1 MTRMSQKQKDNLCKC
16 VSGALRSAIQAHG
29 PIDKLHI
36 GCATKRIVGQVLQLY
51 RETKNEAQNSIIRRR
66 RRRSS

>member
-1 MTRMSQKQKDNLCKC
+1 MTRMSKKPKDKLCKC

-36 GCATKRIVGQVLQLY
+36 GCATKRIVGQILTLW
-51 RETKNEAQNSIIRRR
+51 EINNAAQNPVARRQR
-66 RRRSS
+66 KRSS